1 MDGARSSNRR
11 QTQGLQT
18 YTYLLGFQN
27 WGSQLKNAK
36 TISSLV
42 MTYVMVVEA
51 EAKKKEAKAKPKKA
65 EDAKEKKKVE
75 DTKPKADA
83 ETKK

>member
-1 MDGARSSNRR
+1 M
-11 QTQGLQT
+11 
-18 YTYLLGFQN
+18 
-27 WGSQLKNAK
+27 KNAK